1 MPTAAKSK
9 RRVARGCAIGGAE
22 LRLKG
27 LKKSDR
33 RHGGASLVR
42 CRKFRPVAG
51 GLYRSL
57 TGYVVK
63 LKTDAGKVRFIG
75 PRGVAR
81 LQSRAKRFDTQS
93 EAKQAA
99 ESTIAR
105 GYGKIRSAAVV
116 KAIAA
121 SKRTSGIIDRVVRG
135 LARRERS
142 RKSVKNGGEE
152 VRGSKALGGRLMEWV
167 GPGASNVHS
176 AGSHFYAEMSV
187 PKSVAIKAL
196 AEMRSI
202 AKYTRGDRPHALRT
216 AKLLAAA
223 IKRAER

>member
-116 KAIAA
+116 KVVAGAKKAA
-121 SKRTSGIIDRVVRG
+121 
-135 LARRERS
+135 A
-142 RKSVKNGGEE
+142 RKSVKNGRGTGHRYE
-152 VRGSKALGGRLMEWV
+152 VIV
-167 GPGASNVHS
+167 GNIGTVYDGASMSAASETYRDYVMMSKSERGRAGGESVTMLKDGDIVREH
-176 AGSHFYAEMSV
+176 AGSSEDY
-187 PKSVAIKAL
+187 
-196 AEMRSI
+196 
-202 AKYTRGDRPHALRT
+202 
-216 AKLLAAA
+216 
-223 IKRAER
+223 

>member
-9 RRVARGCAIGGAE
+9 RRVAHGCAIGGAE

-42 CRKFRPVAG
+42 CRRFRPVAG

-93 EAKQAA
+93 EAKFAA
-99 ESTIAR
+99 ESTIER
-105 GYGKIRSAAVV
+105 SYGKIHGATVV
-116 KAIAA
+116 KVVAGAKKA
-121 SKRTSGIIDRVVRG
+121 SG
-135 LARRERS
+135 
-142 RKSVKNGGEE
+142 RKSLKNGGEK
-152 VRGSKALGGRLMEWV
+152 VIGSKALGGKIMEWQ
-167 GPGASNVHS
+167 GPGTPGINS
-176 AGSHFYAEMSV
+176 AGSHFWAGMSV
-187 PKSVAIKAL
+187 PKSVAVKAL
-196 AEMRSI
+196 SEMRTIAAYTSGDRAGALRI
-202 AKYTRGDRPHALRT
+202 AKSLE
-216 AKLLAAA
+216 AA
-223 IKRAER
+223 IKRAR

>member
-63 LKTDAGKVRFIG
+63 IKTDAGKVRFIG

-142 RKSVKNGGEE
+142 RKSVKNGRGTGHRYE
-152 VRGSKALGGRLMEWV
+152 VIV
-167 GPGASNVHS
+167 GNIGTVYDGASMSAASETYRDYVMMSKSERGRAGGESVTMFKDGDIVREH
-176 AGSHFYAEMSV
+176 AGSSEDY
-187 PKSVAIKAL
+187 
-196 AEMRSI
+196 
-202 AKYTRGDRPHALRT
+202 
-216 AKLLAAA
+216 
-223 IKRAER
+223 

>member
-63 LKTDAGKVRFIG
+63 IKTDAGKIRFIG

-116 KAIAA
+116 KVVAGAKKA
-121 SKRTSGIIDRVVRG
+121 SG
-135 LARRERS
+135 
-142 RKSVKNGGEE
+142 RKSVKNGRGTGHRYE
-152 VRGSKALGGRLMEWV
+152 VIV
-167 GPGASNVHS
+167 GNIGTVYDGASMSAASETYRDYVMMSKSERGRAGGESVTMLKDGDIAREH
-176 AGSHFYAEMSV
+176 AGSSEDY
-187 PKSVAIKAL
+187 
-196 AEMRSI
+196 
-202 AKYTRGDRPHALRT
+202 
-216 AKLLAAA
+216 
-223 IKRAER
+223 

>member
-9 RRVARGCAIGGAE
+9 RRVARGCAVGGAE

-63 LKTDAGKVRFIG
+63 IKTDAGKVRYVG
-75 PRGVAR
+75 PRGLAR

-116 KAIAA
+116 KVVAGTKKA
-121 SKRTSGIIDRVVRG
+121 S
-135 LARRERS
+135 S
-142 RKSVKNGGEE
+142 RKSVKNGLRT
-152 VRGSKALGGRLMEWV
+152 VRRK
-167 GPGASNVHS
+167 S
-176 AGSHFYAEMSV
+176 AGDKV
-187 PKSVAIKAL
+187 AL
-196 AEMRSI
+196 ARDGYVLSVHATRDLAYDRYVKEQRKHPMNVFSI
-202 AKYTRGDRPHALRT
+202 VSVSADARKGDRVRF
-216 AKLLAAA
+216 
-223 IKRAER
+223 